1 MDNITEYLFNEYKVR
16 IEEIGSGLSAP
27 VDIDK
32 YDKYLNIEE
41 DHEFNRC
48 FLITVQHFGELQT
61 VFLSAPYYTP
71 SDAFVAPN
79 KDGLLFAM
87 NEIIG
92 VFDPRT
98 LDFEIKAEIEMLGTL
113 IAVYPYK
120 NDYIL
125 YGELEIYRVSESME
139 ILWDFSGRDIFV
151 KCYGDQPTFQMKED
165 RICLYDFEDNY
176 YEISYDG
183 KIIADIPAK

>member
-16 IEEIGSGLSAP
+16 IEEIGSGLLAP

-71 SDAFVAPN
+71 SDSFVAPHQ
-79 KDGLLFAM
+79 DGLLFAM
-87 NEIIG
+87 NELIG

-98 LDFEIKAEIEMLGTL
+98 LELEIKAELDLLGTM

-120 NDYIL
+120 NDYIF
-125 YGELEIYRVSESME
+125 YGELEIYRISEAME
-139 ILWDFSGRDIFV
+139 ILWEFSGRDIFV
-151 KCYGDQPTFQMKED
+151 KCKGNESAFQMKED
-165 RICLYDFEDNY
+165 RICLYDFEENY

-183 KIIADIPAK
+183 EVIADNLAK